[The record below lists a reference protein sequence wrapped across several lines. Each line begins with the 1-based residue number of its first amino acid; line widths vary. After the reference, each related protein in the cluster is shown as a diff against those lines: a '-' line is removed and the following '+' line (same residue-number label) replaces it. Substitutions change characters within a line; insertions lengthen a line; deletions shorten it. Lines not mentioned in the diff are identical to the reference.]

1 MYSAVAKDWRELS
14 KAASQERDPK
24 KLMELID
31 QLNQA
36 LEQVDERRKV
46 STFTRKTD
54 D

>member
-1 MYSAVAKDWRELS
+1 MYAPVAKDWRELS

-36 LEQVDERRKV
+36 LEQVDGRRKV
-46 STFTRKTD
+46 STFTRKTKD
-54 D
+54 